1 MILTAPCKICNKR
14 HLGCHAECKVYKAY
28 KDELKRLR
36 EEIQRSKEFSGYRCE
51 VFAKQEKYKRNH
63 ERSK

>member
-1 MILTAPCKICNKR
+1 MIPAAPCENCNKR
-14 HLGCHAECKVYKAY
+14 HLGCHADCKVYKAY

-36 EEIQRSKEFSGYRCE
+36 EEIQRNKEFSGYRCE